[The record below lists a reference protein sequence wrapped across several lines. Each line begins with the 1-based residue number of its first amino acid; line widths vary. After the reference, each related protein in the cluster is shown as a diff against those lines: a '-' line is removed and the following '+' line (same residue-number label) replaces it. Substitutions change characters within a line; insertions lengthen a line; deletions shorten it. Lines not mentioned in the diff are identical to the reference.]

1 MTRPSD
7 SQQAAELALAVLPT
21 LDDLL
26 GEGWLVDPGADA
38 EDDADELDG
47 GGFGLP
53 DGCLPGEF
61 PDQAVVDGAEVAF
74 VRPERAGVYAMS
86 TVFGD
91 AASASTAWSVLGR
104 ADFVRCFVA
113 SVAAEVD
120 TLGRAELLGPVM
132 RGAEPPNTTARNT
145 GARRGV
151 VASVALFSSID
162 QRAVTPV
169 ALRIAVIGARTS
181 VVVLWSVDRGELDDD
196 LGWDHVVERV
206 ADRCLRASG

>member
-7 SQQAAELALAVLPT
+7 SQEAAELALAVLPT
-21 LDDLL
+21 LEDLL
-26 GEGWLVDPGADA
+26 GEGWLVDPDAHAD
-38 EDDADELDG
+38 DDADEHDG

-53 DGCLPGEF
+53 DGCLPDEF

-74 VRPERAGVYAMS
+74 LRPERAGVYAMS
-86 TVFGD
+86 TVFAD

-120 TLGRAELLGPVM
+120 PLGRAELVGPMM
-132 RGAEPPNTTARNT
+132 RAAEPP
-145 GARRGV
+145 RRGV
-151 VASVALFSSID
+151 VASVALFSSVD
-162 QRAVTPV
+162 RRAVTPV
-169 ALRIAVIGARTS
+169 ALRIAVIGAGTA

-206 ADRCLRASG
+206 ADRCH